1 MLLVEGCW
9 RDDWWVVYHY
19 SKVVELGHFCEAEA
33 ADCCSHFGLASPCWP
48 SLNLLRRGLNRS

>member
-19 SKVVELGHFCEAEA
+19 SKVVELGHFCEAKA
-33 ADCCSHFGLASPCWP
+33 ADCCSHFGLASPC
-48 SLNLLRRGLNRS
+48 